1 MPTGFLISGGG
12 GHVLSKL
19 IAHDENIF
27 FLPSISSVIKSSK
40 DFDKV
45 AHCTITDGVVEYYKT
60 HIGAALT
67 SKSLAKVGI
76 FSQYITKLVRSDQLK
91 V

>member
-1 MPTGFLISGGG
+1 M
-12 GHVLSKL
+12 LSKL

-45 AHCTITDGVVEYYKT
+45 AHCTITDGVVDYYKT
-60 HIGAALT
+60 HMGAALT
-67 SKSLAKVGI
+67 SKSLAKVGSI
-76 FSQYITKLVRSDQLK
+76 LTVNYFDQILEALSLSLNFK
-91 V
+91 

>member
-1 MPTGFLISGGG
+1 M
-12 GHVLSKL
+12 LSKL

-45 AHCTITDGVVEYYKT
+45 AHCTITDGVVDYYRT
-60 HIGAALT
+60 HMGAALT
-67 SKSLAKVGI
+67 SKSLAKVGSI
-76 FSQYITKLVRSDQLK
+76 LTILILIKFLK
-91 V
+91 RYHYR

>member
-1 MPTGFLISGGG
+1 M
-12 GHVLSKL
+12 LSKL

-45 AHCTITDGVVEYYKT
+45 AHCTITDGVVDYYKT
-60 HIGAALT
+60 HMGAALT
-67 SKSLAKVGI
+67 SKSLAKVGSI
-76 FSQYITKLVRSDQLK
+76 LTILILIKFLK
-91 V
+91 RYHYR